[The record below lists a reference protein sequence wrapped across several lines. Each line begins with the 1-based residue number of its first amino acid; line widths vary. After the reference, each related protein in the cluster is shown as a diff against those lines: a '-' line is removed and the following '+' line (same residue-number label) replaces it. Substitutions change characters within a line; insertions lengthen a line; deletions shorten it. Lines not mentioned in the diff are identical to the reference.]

1 VADSAEY
8 NELVPRLLTNER
20 ITPNMAKS
28 KTNESQRKALSVFEV
43 AAELGVSEQLVR
55 LEIQREML
63 KASRFGRR
71 VIIQR
76 ADLDRYLA
84 ERTVA

>member
-1 VADSAEY
+1 M
-8 NELVPRLLTNER
+8 
-20 ITPNMAKS
+20 IKS
-28 KTNESQRKALSVFEV
+28 KTSMILEDSPKRALSVIEV

-55 LEIQREML
+55 LEIQREQL

-84 ERTVA
+84 ARTVA